1 MSIGQVES
9 LARKAAMREQRS
21 EPRKELCVNVAV
33 FPVGEPAIVA
43 TSTNVS
49 AHGMDLSS
57 AIELRPATR
66 CEVEFA
72 LPIDGQRRLLRIQ
85 ACVVRSTALTDEF
98 SLGLVFFG
106 MPQRTQELLELFLCT
121 S

>member
-1 MSIGQVES
+1 M
-9 LARKAAMREQRS
+9 AAREQRS
-21 EPRKELCVNVAV
+21 EPRKDLCVTVTV
-33 FPVGEPAIVA
+33 FPAGESPIVA

-72 LPIDGQRRLLRIQ
+72 LPVDDQMRPLRLQ
-85 ACVVRSTALTDEF
+85 ACVVRSSVLSGEF

-106 MPQRTQELLELFLCT
+106 MPERTQQLLELFICT

>member
-9 LARKAAMREQRS
+9 VPRHVATREQRS
-21 EPRKELCVNVAV
+21 EPRKDLFVTVTV
-33 FPVGEPAIVA
+33 FPAGEAAVVA

-57 AIELRPATR
+57 AVELRPSTR

-72 LPIDGQRRLLRIQ
+72 LPVDGQTRLLRLQ
-85 ACVVRSTALTDEF
+85 ACVVRSAALTDEF

-106 MPQRTQELLELFLCT
+106 MPERTQELLEVFLC
-121 S
+121 SG

>member
-9 LARKAAMREQRS
+9 PARKAAVREQRS
-21 EPRKELCVNVAV
+21 EPRKDLCVNVTV
-33 FPVGEPAIVA
+33 FPAGESAIMA

-57 AIELRPATR
+57 AIELRPSTR

-72 LPIDGQRRLLRIQ
+72 LPVDGQVRILRIQ
-85 ACVVRSTALTDEF
+85 ACVVRSATLSDEF

-106 MPQRTQELLELFLCT
+106 MPERTQELLERFLC
-121 S
+121 SG